1 MASCHAASRHTS
13 YGAGGLNFCGSPVL
27 ISPTQRALGAP
38 PRPQRRLHRDHAL
51 TLVTRIATCPIGR
64 RPTLP
69 NKSVEARMRPIGE
82 SLDMAVL
89 DRIPVAVIDMPGEIL
104 LVADQVFPVT
114 PLPQADS
121 VGSLCLPLVLTV
133 KKKQPPG
140 TIARRNVALP
150 DHLPQPCANAMSLRH
165 KPARSGMGIP
175 VAAAPR
181 FRVALSGRLLRQDRP
196 FMTSQI
202 APKARI
208 SAGRRPTLRLYF
220 ANTRAFWNIRN
231 QGVLPLVHCDGQND
245 PDTPAIVRSG
255 CGIRMV
261 TRPSRLVTEA
271 MPAGEPFGF
280 AG

>member
-1 MASCHAASRHTS
+1 
-13 YGAGGLNFCGSPVL
+13 
-27 ISPTQRALGAP
+27 
-38 PRPQRRLHRDHAL
+38 
-51 TLVTRIATCPIGR
+51 
-64 RPTLP
+64 
-69 NKSVEARMRPIGE
+69 MRPIGE

-89 DRIPVAVIDMPGEIL
+89 DRIPVAGIDMPGVIL

-121 VGSLCLPLVLTV
+121 ISSLCLPLVLTV
-133 KKKQPPG
+133 KKQKQPPG
-140 TIARRNVALP
+140 TISRRNVALP
-150 DHLPQPCANAMSLRH
+150 DHLPQQCASAMSLRR

-175 VAAAPR
+175 AAAAPG
-181 FRVALSGRLLRQDRP
+181 FRVALSGRPLRQDGP
-196 FMTSQI
+196 FTTSQI
-202 APKARI
+202 TPRARI